1 LAGGA
6 LVAAANAMTERRRW
20 RREREATAE
29 ERQLEVRQATR
40 LIEQELV
47 EAEHL
52 IIAAAKAKE
61 YRRARRAPTATWN
74 EWRPYLAR
82 HLGVADWRLVTMA
95 FDAINDLNWLLDNRE
110 AEGRVRL
117 VVRDDDQLKQRLY
130 AVRTAA
136 HILRLEV
143 DEGEKVDRWLK
154 EGQALDA
161 DLFGADPAAPG

>member
-1 LAGGA
+1 VLEHDIDLVLHAHEGSAEGASRGGIGGRRAGRCR
-6 LVAAANAMTERRRW
+6 ERDDWRRRW

-95 FDAINDLNWLLDNRE
+95 FDAITDLNWLLDNRE
-110 AEGRVRL
+110 AEGRVR
-117 VVRDDDQLKQRLY
+117 
-130 AVRTAA
+130 
-136 HILRLEV
+136 
-143 DEGEKVDRWLK
+143 
-154 EGQALDA
+154 
-161 DLFGADPAAPG
+161 PAGRAG